1 MGRFVLGAAGAL
13 LVGLAVWAAWPS
25 APPLAGSAGGMP
37 SSELVGPTP
46 IVPKGVAN
54 PIASPP
60 AADELDV
67 KIAGCIGATRNA
79 ATARAKR
86 GGPAPAGEPSDAAV
100 VSRGCAPLYK
110 EAPCRD
116 AMVKF
121 DEPPPERRSM
131 TVLQTCARAYCDK
144 LGAPKPAVCAHVD
157 AIPEDEQQYTEWNEL
172 RQAILSHDIG
182 PSATAIVLAGP
193 ARPR

>member
-25 APPLAGSAGGMP
+25 APPLAGSSRGMP

-67 KIAGCIGATRNA
+67 RIAGCIGATRNVA
-79 ATARAKR
+79 AARAKR
-86 GGPAPAGEPSDAAV
+86 GGPAPAGAA
-100 VSRGCAPLYK
+100 
-110 EAPCRD
+110 
-116 AMVKF
+116 
-121 DEPPPERRSM
+121 ERRRGR
-131 TVLQTCARAYCDK
+131 VARLRAALQGSRRA
-144 LGAPKPAVCAHVD
+144 
-157 AIPEDEQQYTEWNEL
+157 
-172 RQAILSHDIG
+172 
-182 PSATAIVLAGP
+182 AT
-193 ARPR
+193 R